1 MSFYTIFGVA
11 FQMRNGQHRTTGG
24 IVTLIGVAA
33 KDRIDAFSGY
43 RARSVPYVERVGSKP
58 LERGSAE

>member
-1 MSFYTIFGVA
+1 MTCYTIFGVS
-11 FQMRNGQHRTTGG
+11 FQMRNGQLRTLGG

-43 RARSVPYVERVGSKP
+43 CVRSFPYVERVGSKP